1 MSKSCLESGTNLESY
16 EDTESQVS
24 LESRLN
30 LPTRSGFV
38 ATLGRPNAG
47 KSTLLNH
54 LLGENLALV
63 SHKAN
68 ATRKQLQIIVP
79 YAPLNAQ
86 IVFVD
91 TPGIHHQEKLLNQ
104 YMLSQALKAMGDCDL
119 ALYLA
124 PITDDVKHYQHFLE
138 LYQGKHILLLS
149 KSDTCSN
156 EAILAKMAE
165 YQKFDKHFLALLP
178 FSVKKG
184 FDRDLLLKT
193 IASFLPQSPFYYD
206 DELLTPTSIKEIYK
220 EMIRESLFENLSDE
234 IPYEA
239 DVMLKRF
246 EEGEKLDRIFAEII
260 VEKQSQKGVVIGKG
274 GSSIKRISKCAREKI
289 LALSPKSVYL
299 KLDVSVY
306 KGWSKQKDL
315 LKKIGYDFTL

>member
-1 MSKSCLESGTNLESY
+1 MSKSY
-16 EDTESQVS
+16 ES
-24 LESRLN
+24 LESNAN
-30 LPTRSGFV
+30 LPTRAGFV

-47 KSTLLNH
+47 KSTLLNY

-124 PITDDVKHYQHFLE
+124 PITDDVGHYEHFLE

-149 KSDTCSN
+149 KSDTCRSD
-156 EAILAKMAE
+156 EVLAKMAQ
-165 YQKFDKHFLALLP
+165 YQNFDKHFLALLP
-178 FSVKKG
+178 FSVKKS

-193 IASFLPQSPFYYD
+193 IANFLPQSPFYYD

-246 EEGEKLDRIFAEII
+246 EESERLDRIFAEII

-289 LALSPKSVYL
+289 AALSPKSVYL

>member
-1 MSKSCLESGTNLESY
+1 M
-16 EDTESQVS
+16 
-24 LESRLN
+24 
-30 LPTRSGFV
+30 
-38 ATLGRPNAG
+38 
-47 KSTLLNH
+47 
-54 LLGENLALV
+54 
-63 SHKAN
+63 
-68 ATRKQLQIIVP
+68 P
-79 YAPLNAQ
+79 YAPLNTQ

-124 PITDDVKHYQHFLE
+124 PITDDVKHYQLFLE

-184 FDRDLLLKT
+184 FDRDLLLKS

-206 DELLTPTSIKEIYK
+206 NELLTPSSI
-220 EMIRESLFENLSDE
+220 NLSDE